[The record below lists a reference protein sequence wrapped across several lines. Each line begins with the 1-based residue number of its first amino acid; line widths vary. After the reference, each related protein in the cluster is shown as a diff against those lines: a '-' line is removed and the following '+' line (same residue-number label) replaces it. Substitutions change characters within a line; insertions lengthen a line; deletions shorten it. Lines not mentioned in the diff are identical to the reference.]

1 MRRLGRAIGIVAI
14 IGAVIVGRVV
24 VRCPLR
30 RGILLR
36 RGAAQQD
43 TAPTDVPARPAD
55 AFAVTVSSVW
65 DGDTLRAR
73 VTTPHDLIR
82 TTDDVRVRL
91 IGIDTPEV
99 SDPAECWGAEAT
111 AHLEALAP
119 AGAVLWAS
127 FDVDPLDRYERYL
140 LYLWTEDGRFINGEL
155 VAAGDA
161 ETLTVAPND
170 EYAALFAAAEQT
182 ARASARRSMGRVL
195 TPRALPVTSRNGP
208 QTKRNSTNPMSG
220 SVPCTSAA
228 RRYFEPVE
236 ISTSAAATIDPSVN
250 STSVRPAT
258 SATVPGPPAQNSA
271 SPMIAPTARN
281 RL

>member
-14 IGAVIVGRVV
+14 IGAVIAAVWWFG
-24 VRCPLR
+24 VRSDEASCCAEAPPR
-30 RGILLR
+30 
-36 RGAAQQD
+36 QD
-43 TAPTDVPARPAD
+43 MATTDAPARPAD

-82 TTDDVRVRL
+82 TTDDVRIRL

-111 AHLEALAP
+111 AHLTSLAP
-119 AGAVLWAS
+119 EGAVLWAS

-155 VAAGDA
+155 IAAGDA
-161 ETLTVAPND
+161 ETLTVAPNE

-182 ARASARRSMGRVL
+182 ARASGAGQWG
-195 TPRALPVTSRNGP
+195 A
-208 QTKRNSTNPMSG
+208 
-220 SVPCTSAA
+220 C
-228 RRYFEPVE
+228 
-236 ISTSAAATIDPSVN
+236 
-250 STSVRPAT
+250 
-258 SATVPGPPAQNSA
+258 
-271 SPMIAPTARN
+271 
-281 RL
+281 